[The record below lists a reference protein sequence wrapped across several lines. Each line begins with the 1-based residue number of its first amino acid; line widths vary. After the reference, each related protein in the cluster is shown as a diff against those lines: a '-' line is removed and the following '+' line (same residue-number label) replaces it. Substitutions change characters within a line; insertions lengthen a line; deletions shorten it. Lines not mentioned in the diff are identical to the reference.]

1 VLDKNLPQKGDLVA
15 GKYQIDRM
23 LGSGGMGA
31 VYQVTHR
38 VTGKAFAIKWLL
50 PRLSAETDAVQRFI
64 REAQVAGRVDH
75 PNIVEVYDVGQEG
88 ETFYMVMELLTGESL
103 AQRIESKGRLSASE
117 ICQILI
123 PVARGLD
130 AAHRAGVIHRDLKPD
145 NIFLCRAED
154 GSDLPKLLDF
164 GISKVSEL
172 AGEVSSGITRQG
184 AIMGTPFYM
193 APEQMRGHGVDAR
206 TDVYALGVIMY
217 QALSGQLPF
226 TGETFADLLLKIV
239 STDPRPLAT
248 LAPDAPKALVEL
260 VERAL
265 ARDQAARVPTAAALG
280 QLLQPFVITGA
291 AGGSKPPRAS
301 SSRPMPSMTTQT
313 PLATS
318 FKPAP
323 DDAAARA
330 PRSRV
335 LPLSLAALVCV
346 GLGAGAWVATQRG
359 AAGPETARVELP
371 VVRPLA
377 PRPVVTVV
385 KDEPAPEVPGDAVPN
400 APSDDGLDAP
410 LPTTNTTQIEP
421 SDAGVVPPPPVA
433 IQQLAKIP
441 APPVAQAPTVDV
453 PVVAKPKGPGK
464 KKSEDLFAPK
474 EDANRKQTPRAGDMT
489 FDDFMPSAPKRTK
502 P

>member
-1 VLDKNLPQKGDLVA
+1 VYPVLDKNLPKKGDVVA
-15 GKYQIDRM
+15 GKYQIDRL

-88 ETFYMVMELLTGESL
+88 DTFYMVMELLHGESL
-103 AQRIESKGRLSASE
+103 AQRLTSKARLSPAE

-123 PVARGLD
+123 PVARGLE

-145 NIFLCRAED
+145 NIFLCRNED

-164 GISKVSEL
+164 GISKVSE
-172 AGEVSSGITRQG
+172 ATGEISSGITRQG
-184 AIMGTPFYM
+184 AIMGTPYYM

-217 QALSGQLPF
+217 QALSGELPF

-239 STDPRPLAT
+239 STEPKPLAA
-248 LAPDAPKALVEL
+248 LAPDTPKALIEV

-265 ARDQAARVPTAAALG
+265 SRDQAARVATAGTFG
-280 QLLQPFVITGA
+280 QLLQPYAGGA
-291 AGGSKPPRAS
+291 AMGSMAPSAS
-301 SSRPMPSMTTQT
+301 VSPAAPGMNTQT

-323 DDAAARA
+323 AAR
-330 PRSRV
+330 PSRV
-335 LPLSLAALVCV
+335 LLPVAAVACV
-346 GLGAGAWVATQRG
+346 GLGAAAWFALQPT
-359 AAGPETARVELP
+359 AADPSLAASKSDEMRL
-371 VVRPLA
+371 VRPMA
-377 PRPVVTVV
+377 VQPVA
-385 KDEPAPEVPGDAVPN
+385 PAPVEPPVAPAEPDAT
-400 APSDDGLDAP
+400 ATLDAA
-410 LPTTNTTQIEP
+410 LPTPNTTQIEP
-421 SDAGVVPPPPVA
+421 PDAGV
-433 IQQLAKIP
+433 
-441 APPVAQAPTVDV
+441 AQVK
-453 PVVAKPKGPGK
+453 PVVVAPVLPLPAAPVPDTIAPKAKLPK
-464 KKSEDLFAPK
+464 KKPSEDPFAPK
-474 EDANRKQTPRAGDMT
+474 NQNAEPRHAPRSGDMS
-489 FDDFMPSAPKRTK
+489 FEDFGLAPPAKR
-502 P
+502 